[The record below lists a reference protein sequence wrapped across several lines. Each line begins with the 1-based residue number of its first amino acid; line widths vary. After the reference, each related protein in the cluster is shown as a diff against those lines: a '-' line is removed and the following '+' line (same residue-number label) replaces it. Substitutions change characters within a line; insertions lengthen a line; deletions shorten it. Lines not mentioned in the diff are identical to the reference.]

1 LSFLLGGKLPTSTYE
16 NRNQKM
22 SQTHNLKHNGAPY
35 TQAGELVHADPSV
48 TAGAGAALCTCG
60 TLSEELPNGAAR
72 RRWHKEHK
80 EQAAASAPV
89 QEQLVVEEHPT
100 TESLAELI
108 GLPVAKRAPKAKEPR
123 VTRAMARGELLATR
137 KAKAAAAPT
146 QPVDGYAEYSK
157 TVTMDKAIKPGFW
170 RSLGRDAAKT
180 VVEQAYPN
188 VQLEADNATFKLHLT
203 GPQDDVD
210 AAVGGIKQL
219 WKDALAATKEWK
231 ATDAGFL
238 GRSEEPLERRREGYH
253 LTEEFYRAY
262 GQQRAD
268 SLAGSLAGK

>member
-1 LSFLLGGKLPTSTYE
+1 
-16 NRNQKM
+16 M

-35 TQAGELVHADPSV
+35 TQAGELVNPNDTSV
-48 TAGAGAALCTCG
+48 TAGTGAALCTCG

-100 TESLAELI
+100 TDSLEELL
-108 GLPVAKRAPKAKEPR
+108 GLPVAKPKAKRAPKAKEPR
-123 VTRAMARGELLATR
+123 VTRAMARSELLDTR

-146 QPVDGYAEYSK
+146 AEPQDGYAEYSK
-157 TVTMDKAIKPGFW
+157 TVAMDKAIKPGFW
-170 RSLGRDAAKT
+170 RSLGRDAAT
-180 VVEQAYPN
+180 VVVQQVYPT
-188 VQLEADNATFKLHLT
+188 VQVEADNAAFKLHLV
-203 GPQDDVD
+203 GPQEDVD
-210 AAVGGIKQL
+210 AAVGAIKQL

-231 ATDAGFL
+231 ATDKAFL
-238 GRSEEPLERRREGYH
+238 GRSEEPLARRREGYH

-262 GQQRAD
+262 GQQRAA
-268 SLAGSLAGK
+268 SFSASGK